1 MGRVPKSQIDKVKE
15 LPKRQGFRRIK
26 NVDWYSRKS
35 KYHKVNGKFPY
46 DNIRRLLKDSIGK
59 NVDGVFRKYCK
70 IVPKYQQDEFYDFL
84 NRDMRYF
91 KRFDSF
97 YVDDEKLVQFSKITN
112 AYKGPYRI
120 TSGDVKYES
129 RHKVTGKKESEY
141 SWADKKHNKN
151 DYEMVLVQG
160 WEKWFE
166 TKKDREYIRLK
177 RERLKQRKRNGKL
190 YRNRFTV
197 SQEEVRRILREKE
210 LKDKLENLVKIE
222 SHGFNPKTSFR
233 KEKLGVTEHK

>member
-1 MGRVPKSQIDKVKE
+1 
-15 LPKRQGFRRIK
+15 
-26 NVDWYSRKS
+26 
-35 KYHKVNGKFPY
+35 
-46 DNIRRLLKDSIGK
+46 
-59 NVDGVFRKYCK
+59 
-70 IVPKYQQDEFYDFL
+70 
-84 NRDMRYF
+84 
-91 KRFDSF
+91 
-97 YVDDEKLVQFSKITN
+97 
-112 AYKGPYRI
+112 
-120 TSGDVKYES
+120 
-129 RHKVTGKKESEY
+129 
-141 SWADKKHNKN
+141 
-151 DYEMVLVQG
+151 MVLVQG